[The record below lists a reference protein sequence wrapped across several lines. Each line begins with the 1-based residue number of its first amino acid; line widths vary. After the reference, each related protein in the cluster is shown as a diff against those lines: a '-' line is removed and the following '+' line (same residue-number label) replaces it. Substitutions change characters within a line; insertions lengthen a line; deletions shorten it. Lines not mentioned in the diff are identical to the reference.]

1 MCTKLPQ
8 EFVKSTEV
16 LPFTKYGVSTLEDFE
31 KAEKQIQDLEW
42 LKRAGLTNDEIKLY
56 QENEAGLLDQ
66 QTKIE
71 SRVLE
76 NQLVLVYSKIK
87 KYQQDIERE
96 QHEEPCKSSSETVQS
111 TQQQSTTFY
120 PEGHPIHELKQIEQS
135 LFGHLNKNDEV
146 LPLTKRRKILR
157 RLERRKE
164 RIISQQKQIP
174 LESIPHSSNTNPG
187 SLWDVKDTSA
197 RVVQP
202 KAKPQIIGP
211 KPQTLYTIKDNKI
224 VRLEQ
229 KAPDEFQAVD
239 IVLPQNRA
247 EERLLEGTK
256 MSLDDIK
263 KIERF
268 KDYKP
273 GAPSKVLYLKNIAPS
288 VTEDKLAILFN
299 QFQLENG
306 SPIEVKLLS
315 GRMRGQA
322 FVTFQ
327 SEDLAIQALDE
338 VNGTIISGRPI
349 IVQFGRNSNRVQ
361 NEDNR

>member
-1 MCTKLPQ
+1 MCTKMPQ

-42 LKRAGLTNDEIKLY
+42 LKRAGLTNEEVKLY
-56 QENEAGLLDQ
+56 QENEAGLLKN
-66 QTKIE
+66 QTKVE
-71 SRVLE
+71 SRVLN
-76 NQLVLVYSKIK
+76 NQLVSVYCKIK
-87 KYQQDIERE
+87 KYQQTERE
-96 QHEEPCKSSSETVQS
+96 QNEEPCTSSSNTIQS
-111 TQQQSTTFY
+111 TQVKSSTFY
-120 PEGHPIHELKQIEQS
+120 PEGHPIHELKEIEAS
-135 LFGHLNKNDEV
+135 LFGHLKNEEI
-146 LPLTKRRKILR
+146 LSLTKRRKILR

-164 RIISQQKQIP
+164 RIISQQKQVPIS
-174 LESIPHSSNTNPG
+174 SIAHSSNTNSG
-187 SLWDVKDTSA
+187 SLWDVKDLTT
-197 RVVQP
+197 RVVQT
-202 KAKPQIIGP
+202 KPQIIGP
-211 KPQTLYTIKDNKI
+211 KPRTLYTIKDNKI

-229 KAPDEFQAVD
+229 KAQDEFQAVD
-239 IVLPQNRA
+239 IVLPQNKA

-268 KDYKP
+268 KDYEP

-288 VTEDKLAILFN
+288 VTEDKLAMLFN

-306 SPIEVKLLS
+306 CPIDVKLLS

-327 SEDLAIQALDE
+327 SENLAIQALDE
-338 VNGTIISGRPI
+338 VNGTIMSGRPI
-349 IVQFGRNSNRVQ
+349 IVQFGRNSNRVE